1 MIPAG
6 ACFFSVG
13 NCSADAMPNSPM
25 KPPLRFLLSLAALG
39 AVLAMSAVPCAVS
52 AESRFTYAI
61 DLAAPAAQRDL
72 LETHLDLYRWREHER
87 MDQSEL
93 QRLVLQAPEQV
104 RKLLSTEGFYAPQI
118 DTGLEQRDGEWR
130 VTLKVEPGEPVRVGD
145 FELRISGP
153 LADQSANM
161 PARLEQIR
169 KDWPLRPGAVFR
181 HRDWEAAKRG
191 ALKSLMLNGYP
202 AASIAASRAEVDPL
216 AKQVGLHLTLDS
228 GPGFTFGPLAIR
240 GLRRYPP
247 SIIERLNPI
256 VPDTPYAQD
265 KLLELQSKLQ
275 DSSYFASV
283 TVRVDTETENPLRV
297 PVEVEVKEN
306 PARKLG
312 FGIGFSTD
320 SGPRGQIDYRDLD
333 IFDRA
338 WIFSSAVKLDDKRR
352 SLGSELQ
359 FPLSAEGYR
368 DRLNTVVERSDIEG
382 EITHKLV
389 VGALRSRLAGV
400 DEYSYG
406 VRYFLEQQEIAGAR
420 EDGRGALV
428 PSIGWSHR
436 KVDNLLYPSRGYLFN
451 LQSDGAS
458 EKLLSDRDFLRLYGR
473 GLWFYP
479 FATRQ
484 QLILRGELGRVLSSG
499 RDGIPSDFLFRT
511 GGDQTVRGYAYQSL
525 GVREGDATVGG
536 RALVVASA
544 EVIRWLSAGWGIA
557 VFADA
562 GDAADRVDE
571 LAPVLGYGVGARWRS
586 PIGPLNLDLAY
597 GRETAR
603 LRLHFSVGFS
613 F

>member
-1 MIPAG
+1 
-6 ACFFSVG
+6 
-13 NCSADAMPNSPM
+13 
-25 KPPLRFLLSLAALG
+25 
-39 AVLAMSAVPCAVS
+39 MSAIRPAVG
-52 AESRFTYAI
+52 AESSFAYAI
-61 DLAAPAAQRDL
+61 DLAAPAAQRDM
-72 LETHLDLYRWREHER
+72 LETHLDLYRWRDHER

-93 QRLVLQAPEQV
+93 QRLVAQAPEQV
-104 RKLLSTEGFYAPQI
+104 RNLLATEGFYTPKI
-118 DTGLEQRDGEWR
+118 DTALDQRDEKWW
-130 VTLKVEPGEPVRVGD
+130 VTLKVDPGEPVRVSE
-145 FELRISGP
+145 FELRVSGP
-153 LADQSANM
+153 FADEPAGN
-161 PARLEQIR
+161 PARLEQMR
-169 KDWPLRPGAVFR
+169 QDWPLRSGAVFR

-202 AASIAASRAEVDPL
+202 AASIADSRAEVDPL
-216 AKQVGLHLTLDS
+216 AKQAALSLTLAS
-228 GPGFTFGPLAIR
+228 GAGFTFGPLSIR
-240 GLRRYPP
+240 GLQRYPT

-256 VPDTPYAQD
+256 VADAPYAQD
-265 KLLELQSKLQ
+265 KLLEFQSRLQ
-275 DSSYFASV
+275 DSPYFASV
-283 TVRVDTETENPLRV
+283 TVKVDAEAENPQRV
-297 PVEVEVKEN
+297 PIEVEVKEN

-333 IFDRA
+333 ILDRA

-352 SLGSELQ
+352 SLGTELQ

-368 DRLNTVVERSDIEG
+368 DRLNTVVERTDIEG

-389 VGALRSRLAGV
+389 VGAQRSWLAGAN
-400 DEYSYG
+400 EFSYG
-406 VRYFLEQQEIAGAR
+406 VRYFLEQQEIAGVR

-428 PSIGWSHR
+428 PSIGWSR
-436 KVDNLLYPSRGYLFN
+436 RAVDNLLYPSRGYLFN

-458 EKLLSDRDFLRLYGR
+458 EQLLSDRDFLRLYGR
-473 GLWFYP
+473 ALWFYP
-479 FATRQ
+479 FDTRH
-484 QLILRGELGRVLSSG
+484 QLILRGELGKVLASG

-525 GVREGDATVGG
+525 GVHEADATVGG
-536 RALVVASA
+536 RAMVVASA

-557 VFADA
+557 AFADW
-562 GDAADRVDE
+562 GDAADRVDD

-586 PIGPLNLDLAY
+586 PVGPLNLDLAY